1 VATRILA
8 LIALVFAISGCGGG
22 DSEPAGETTYT
33 STAHAGELTN
43 VDANGAVTNATAASA
58 TLTSIAYTN
67 TTASA
72 ETVRIQTSGEASIT
86 GQADGRAV
94 QAVTVEGNT
103 STNETV
109 VGTSDTSISRVD
121 EVSVP
126 AGETISVEVRI
137 GMSAMSGPVVI
148 EWGAVTTTLTPLS
161 P

>member
-1 VATRILA
+1 MATRILA

-22 DSEPAGETTYT
+22 DSDPADTTTYT

-43 VDANGAVTNATAASA
+43 LDANGGVTNATAASA

-67 TTASA
+67 TKASA

-94 QAVTVEGNT
+94 HAVTVEGNT
-103 STNETV
+103 STNQTV
-109 VGTSDTSISRVD
+109 VGTSATSISRVD

-126 AGETISVEVRI
+126 AGETISIEVRI